1 MIFQKTIRNEIS
13 EVGVGLHSG
22 EKVKLTLKPGIV
34 GQGIIF
40 KKMDQKKEIQVKVD
54 PTIVLDTRLCSTIG
68 NKDFQIATVE
78 HLMSALCASGIDNIT
93 IEVSGS
99 EIPIMDGSAI
109 TFIHL
114 IKSAG
119 IVDQQAPKEFIRI
132 KKTIEAR
139 QEDKFA
145 IFEPHQGFVID
156 FTIDFPHPVFK
167 TEDSH
172 VNIDFF
178 QDSYVQDISRAR
190 TFGFM
195 QEVEALRSNGLA
207 RGGSLDNAI
216 VVDDYKVINKDGL
229 RYKDEFVRH
238 KILDAMGD
246 LFMLGKPLL
255 GKFTAFKSGH
265 DLNNKLI
272 RKLAEN
278 PDSWEVATLDLESDE
293 TANLAQ
299 QYLDSKSEYESP
311 DYIT

>member
-1 MIFQKTIRNEIS
+1 
-13 EVGVGLHSG
+13 
-22 EKVKLTLKPGIV
+22 
-34 GQGIIF
+34 
-40 KKMDQKKEIQVKVD
+40 
-54 PTIVLDTRLCSTIG
+54 
-68 NKDFQIATVE
+68 
-78 HLMSALCASGIDNIT
+78 
-93 IEVSGS
+93 
-99 EIPIMDGSAI
+99 
-109 TFIHL
+109 
-114 IKSAG
+114 
-119 IVDQQAPKEFIRI
+119 
-132 KKTIEAR
+132 
-139 QEDKFA
+139 
-145 IFEPHQGFVID
+145 
-156 FTIDFPHPVFK
+156 
-167 TEDSH
+167 

-216 VVDDYKVINKDGL
+216 VVDEYKVINKDGL

-278 PDSWEVATLDLESDE
+278 PDTWEVATLDLESEE

-299 QYLDSKSEYESP
+299 QYLDSKSEYESA
-311 DYIT
+311 DYIN

>member
-1 MIFQKTIRNEIS
+1 
-13 EVGVGLHSG
+13 
-22 EKVKLTLKPGIV
+22 
-34 GQGIIF
+34 
-40 KKMDQKKEIQVKVD
+40 
-54 PTIVLDTRLCSTIG
+54 
-68 NKDFQIATVE
+68 
-78 HLMSALCASGIDNIT
+78 
-93 IEVSGS
+93 
-99 EIPIMDGSAI
+99 
-109 TFIHL
+109 
-114 IKSAG
+114 
-119 IVDQQAPKEFIRI
+119 
-132 KKTIEAR
+132 
-139 QEDKFA
+139 
-145 IFEPHQGFVID
+145 
-156 FTIDFPHPVFK
+156 
-167 TEDSH
+167 
-172 VNIDFF
+172 
-178 QDSYVQDISRAR
+178 
-190 TFGFM
+190 M

-216 VVDDYKVINKDGL
+216 VVDEYKVINKDGL

-278 PDSWEVATLDLESDE
+278 PDTWEVATLDLESNE

>member
-1 MIFQKTIRNEIS
+1 MIFQKTIKNEIS

-22 EKVKLTLKPGIV
+22 EKVKITLKPGSEN
-34 GQGIIF
+34 QGIVF
-40 KKMDQKKEIQVKVD
+40 KKINQKKVSQVKVD

-68 NKDFQIATVE
+68 NADFQISTVE
-78 HLMSALCASGIDNIT
+78 HLMSALCASGVDNIT

-119 IVDQQAPKEFIRI
+119 IVDQLAPKQFIRI
-132 KKTIEAR
+132 KKTIEVR
-139 QEDKFA
+139 EDDKFA
-145 IFEPHQGFVID
+145 IFEPFQGFIID

-167 TEDSH
+167 TENSH
-172 VNIDFF
+172 VSIDFF

-216 VVDDYKVINKDGL
+216 VVDDYKIINKDGL

-272 RKLAEN
+272 RKLAQN
-278 PDSWEVATLDLESDE
+278 PDTWEVATLDLESDD
-293 TANLAQ
+293 TAHLAK
-299 QYLDSKSEYESP
+299 QYLNSKLEFNSTN
-311 DYIT
+311 YIT